1 MQKFFFKL
9 LIIFSF
15 YSFGQNGEVTGTII
29 DKKTNESI
37 AYATIVIQD
46 GTKIESGEIS
56 NEKGKFSIDK
66 LPLKKLKISF
76 QYIGYSTI
84 EKEIT
89 LTADNKKLDF
99 GKIYLLEDV
108 SQLKEV
114 EVVGEQSSTVQ
125 KIDRK
130 VINVGKDLI
139 SVGATAGQLMNNI
152 PSVSV
157 DPQTNQISLR
167 GNENVRILIDGKP
180 SNISAAQLL
189 QQIPS
194 ASIKQVELIT
204 NPSAKYNPEGM
215 SGIINIILHKNA
227 TMGFNGSV
235 NNGVTFGITPK
246 SNSSFDMN
254 YKINKFNFYTNY
266 GLNHGKYFNH
276 GFINGFNP
284 TRENRTDFEFNN
296 LNNSNLIKFGIDYYL
311 NDKNTIS
318 VYTNQNFSSTN
329 GSGTTTVDYT
339 GNNFA
344 DTKQIYDNDNDNYN
358 QIYNIAYKKL
368 FKKEGQ
374 TLDFEINYNKSK
386 NTEDGLFTY
395 PYSNEFIKNDITR
408 FDKNTFINLDF
419 VNPVGEKSKL
429 EVGAEARIENTNN
442 IFNVDN
448 TYFSNFNYDRN
459 IYSAY
464 FNFSTQIDKF
474 SFQAGTRFEKF
485 MVDAKFNKKGEI
497 TKDFTDELFTLY
509 PSAFIT
515 YTIND
520 KNTINLSYS
529 RRVDRPSIGQ
539 VNPIRE
545 WSTPTVESIGNPNLT
560 PQFTN
565 SLEVS
570 YSKTT
575 KIGTI
580 TSNVFYRK
588 INDEITRLVYQNP
601 ANLEQNIMTYGN
613 FDGNDAYG
621 VEVSGNFNLK
631 KWWSANFGLD
641 FYSRKING
649 LIEFEKVTVQA
660 EVFNARINNNFTVT
674 KNMKIQLFGMY
685 RGSEYGLQFKRLP
698 MWRTDIGA
706 SYNILKGKGTIS
718 TRLSDL
724 FKSMEFGFD
733 GDRPFVQNG
742 GFLWES
748 RTLYVGFNYR
758 FGGGKNKAMQR
769 KQRDKNEKQGSGGF
783 M

>member
-1 MQKFFFKL
+1 MQKIIYQLLFFISL
-9 LIIFSF
+9 SV
-15 YSFGQNGEVTGTII
+15 FGQNGEITGTIL

-37 AYATIVIQD
+37 PYANLIVMD
-46 GTKIESGEIS
+46 GDKIESGGVT
-56 NEKGKFSIDK
+56 NEKGKFIIDK
-66 LPLKKLKISF
+66 LQLKKLKVSIQF
-76 QYIGYSTI
+76 IGYTSI
-84 EKEIT
+84 DKIID
-89 LTADNKKLDF
+89 LSAAKKIDL
-99 GKIYLLEDV
+99 GKIFLQEDV
-108 SQLKEV
+108 TQLKEV

-139 SVGATAGQLMNNI
+139 SAGATAGQLMNNI

-167 GNENVRILIDGKP
+167 GNDNVRILIDGKP

-235 NNGVTFGITPK
+235 NSGVTFGITPK
-246 SNSSFDMN
+246 ANSSLDMN
-254 YKINKFNFYTNY
+254 YKTGKFNFYTNY
-266 GLNHGKYFNH
+266 GLNHGKYFNN
-276 GFINGFNP
+276 GYINGFNP
-284 TRENRTDFEFNN
+284 TRENRTDFVFNN
-296 LNNSNLIKFGIDYYL
+296 LNNSNLVKFGIDYYL

-318 VYTNQNFSSTN
+318 VYTNQNFSSSN
-329 GSGTTTVDYT
+329 GTGITTVDYRGT
-339 GNNFA
+339 TFS

-358 QIYNIAYKKL
+358 QIYNFAYKKL
-368 FKKEGQ
+368 FKKEGE
-374 TLDFEINYNKSK
+374 TLDFEVNYNKSR
-386 NTEDGLFTY
+386 NTEDGIFSFPYINAFT
-395 PYSNEFIKNDITR
+395 KNDIVR
-408 FDKNTFINLDF
+408 FDTNTFINLDY
-419 VNPVGEKSKL
+419 VNPIDKNSKI

-442 IFNVDN
+442 VFDIDKSS
-448 TYFSNFNYDRN
+448 FSNFNYDRN

-464 FNFSTQIDKF
+464 VTYSTQVKKF

-485 MVDAKFNKKGEI
+485 IVDAKFNKIGENPNNF
-497 TKDFTDELFTLY
+497 KDELFTIY
-509 PSAFIT
+509 PSAFVT

-520 KNTINLSYS
+520 KNSLNFSYS

-565 SLEVS
+565 SFEVS

-601 ANLEQNIMTYGN
+601 NNLEQNIMTYDN
-613 FDGNDAYG
+613 FEGNDAYG
-621 VEVSGNFNLK
+621 LELSGNLNFK

-641 FYSRKING
+641 FYSRKVNG
-649 LIEFEKVTVQA
+649 VVGTEQVTVQA

-674 KNMKIQLFGMY
+674 KNMKVQLFGMY
-685 RGSEYGLQFKRLP
+685 RGQEYGLQFFRKP
-698 MWRTDIGA
+698 MWRTDIGT
-706 SYNILKGKGTIS
+706 SYNILKGKGTLS
-718 TRLSDL
+718 ARYSDL
-724 FKSMEFGFD
+724 FNAMNFAFE
-733 GDRPFVQNG
+733 GDKPFVQDG
-742 GFLWES
+742 GFYWES

-783 M
+783 L

>member
-1 MQKFFFKL
+1 MQQVIYKFLIFFT
-9 LIIFSF
+9 F
-15 YSFGQNGEVTGTII
+15 YSFGQNGEITGTIL
-29 DKKTNESI
+29 DQKTNESI
-37 AYATIVIQD
+37 PYSTIVVED
-46 GTKIESGEIS
+46 GGKIETGGVS
-56 NEKGKFSIDK
+56 NDKGKFVIEK
-66 LPLKKLKISF
+66 LPLKKLKVLF
-76 QYIGYSTI
+76 QFIGYISV
-84 EKEIT
+84 EKEVT
-89 LTADNKKLDF
+89 LSNERKRFDF
-99 GKIYLLEDV
+99 GNIYLVEDV
-108 SQLKEV
+108 TQLKEV
-114 EVVGEQSSTVQ
+114 EVVGEQSTTVQ

-227 TMGFNGSV
+227 TMGFNGSI

-246 SNSSFDMN
+246 TNSSLDMN
-254 YKINKFNFYTNY
+254 YKVNKFNFYTNY

-276 GFINGFNP
+276 GFIDGYNP
-284 TRENRTDFEFNN
+284 TRENRTDFVFNN
-296 LNNSNLIKFGIDYYL
+296 LNNSNLIKFGIDYYI
-311 NDKNTIS
+311 NEKNTIS
-318 VYTNQNFSSTN
+318 VYTNQNFSSSN
-329 GSGTTTVDYT
+329 GSGTTTVDYR
-339 GNNFA
+339 GNLYA

-368 FKKEGQ
+368 FKKEGR
-374 TLDFEINYNKSK
+374 TLEFEINHNKSK
-386 NTEDGLFTY
+386 NTEDGLFTF
-395 PYSNEFIKNDITR
+395 PIVNGFLKNDITR
-408 FDKNTFINLDF
+408 YDENTFINLDF
-419 VNPVGEKSKL
+419 VNPMGKKSKL
-429 EVGAEARIENTNN
+429 ELGAEARIENTNN
-442 IFNVDN
+442 VFDVNKS
-448 TYFSNFNYDRN
+448 YYSQFNYDRN
-459 IYSAY
+459 IYSGY
-464 FNFSTQIDKF
+464 FTFSTQVSQF
-474 SFQAGTRFEKF
+474 SFQVGTRFEKF
-485 MVDAKFNKKGEI
+485 VVDAQFNQKNEKSMG
-497 TKDFTDELFTLY
+497 FRDELFTMY

-515 YTIND
+515 YSIND
-520 KNTINLSYS
+520 KNNINLSYS

-545 WSTPTVESIGNPNLT
+545 WSTPTVESVGNPNLT

-565 SLEVS
+565 SIELS

-601 ANLEQNIMTYGN
+601 NNLEQNIMTYDN

-621 VEVSGNFNLK
+621 VELSGNLNFT

-641 FYSRKING
+641 FYSRKVNG
-649 LIEFEKVTVQA
+649 LVEFEKVTVQA
-660 EVFNARINNNFTVT
+660 EVFNARINHNFTAS
-674 KNMKIQLFGMY
+674 KNMKVQLFGMY
-685 RGSEYGLQFKRLP
+685 RGEEYGLQFKRLP
-698 MWRTDIGA
+698 MWRTDIGG
-706 SYNILKGKGTIS
+706 SYTILKGQGTIS
-718 TRLSDL
+718 ARLSDI
-724 FKSMEFGFD
+724 FNSMEFGFD

-742 GFLWES
+742 GFFWES
-748 RTLYVGFNYR
+748 RTLYIGFNYR

>member
-1 MQKFFFKL
+1 MQQVIYKFLIFFT
-9 LIIFSF
+9 F
-15 YSFGQNGEVTGTII
+15 YSFGQNGEITGTIL
-29 DKKTNESI
+29 DQKTNESI
-37 AYATIVIQD
+37 PYSTIVVED
-46 GTKIESGEIS
+46 GGKIETGGVS
-56 NEKGKFSIDK
+56 NDKGKFVIEK
-66 LPLKKLKISF
+66 LPLKKLKVLF
-76 QYIGYSTI
+76 QFIGYISV
-84 EKEIT
+84 EKEVT
-89 LTADNKKLDF
+89 LSNERKRFDF
-99 GKIYLLEDV
+99 GNIYLVEDV
-108 SQLKEV
+108 TQLKEV
-114 EVVGEQSSTVQ
+114 EVVGEQSTTVQ

-227 TMGFNGSV
+227 TMGFNGSI

-246 SNSSFDMN
+246 TNSSLDMN
-254 YKINKFNFYTNY
+254 YKVNKFNFYTNY

-276 GFINGFNP
+276 GFIDGYNP
-284 TRENRTDFEFNN
+284 TRENRTDFVFNN
-296 LNNSNLIKFGIDYYL
+296 LNNSNLIKFGIDYYI
-311 NDKNTIS
+311 NEKNTIS
-318 VYTNQNFSSTN
+318 VYTNQNFSSSN
-329 GSGTTTVDYT
+329 GSGTTTVDYR
-339 GNNFA
+339 GNLYA

-368 FKKEGQ
+368 FKKEGR
-374 TLDFEINYNKSK
+374 TLEFEINHNKSK
-386 NTEDGLFTY
+386 NTEDGLFTF
-395 PYSNEFIKNDITR
+395 PIVNGFLKNDITR
-408 FDKNTFINLDF
+408 YDENTFINLDF
-419 VNPVGEKSKL
+419 VNPMGKKSKL
-429 EVGAEARIENTNN
+429 ELGAEARIENTNN
-442 IFNVDN
+442 VFDVNKS
-448 TYFSNFNYDRN
+448 YYSQFNYDRN
-459 IYSAY
+459 IYSGY
-464 FNFSTQIDKF
+464 FTFSTQVSQF
-474 SFQAGTRFEKF
+474 SFQVGTRFEKF
-485 MVDAKFNKKGEI
+485 VVDAQFNQKNEKSMGFRDEF
-497 TKDFTDELFTLY
+497 FTMY

-515 YTIND
+515 YSIND
-520 KNTINLSYS
+520 KNNINLSYS

-545 WSTPTVESIGNPNLT
+545 WSTPTVESVGNPNLT

-565 SLEVS
+565 SIELS

-580 TSNVFYRK
+580 TSNIFYRK

-601 ANLEQNIMTYGN
+601 NNLEQNIMTYDN

-621 VEVSGNFNLK
+621 VELSGNLNFT

-641 FYSRKING
+641 FYSRKVNG
-649 LIEFEKVTVQA
+649 LVEFEKVTVQA
-660 EVFNARINNNFTVT
+660 EVFNARINHNFTAS
-674 KNMKIQLFGMY
+674 KNMKVQLFGMY
-685 RGSEYGLQFKRLP
+685 RGEEYGLQFKRLP
-698 MWRTDIGA
+698 MWRTDIGG
-706 SYNILKGKGTIS
+706 SYTILKGQGTIS
-718 TRLSDL
+718 ARLSDI
-724 FKSMEFGFD
+724 FNSMEFGFD

-742 GFLWES
+742 GFFWES
-748 RTLYVGFNYR
+748 RTLYIGFNYR